1 MELGCGTGLGAV
13 EFARDGFDVIALEP
27 SEQMLEVA
35 RGGCRGDNVRWIPGG
50 VSAHD
55 IRGVDMVFMAGHVA
69 QFFLADDEWREV
81 ITAARAMLAPGG
93 LFAFES
99 RNPLARAWEL
109 WTPRETRRTVVDP
122 AVGPIDTWTV
132 VDTVSDGF
140 LTTVQHYRFA
150 ASGDELTARTVLRFR
165 SLEELEHR
173 CAQAASPSSVVT
185 AVGTASRSR
194 VTTRR

>member
-1 MELGCGTGLGAV
+1 MRMLGAVALSSEFTDPRLVAVYDALNAYGSGTQPEFYLGLAREADATTVVELGCGTGLVAV

-35 RGGCRGDNVRWIPGG
+35 RGRCRGDNVRWIPGG

-81 ITAARAMLAPGG
+81 IL
-93 LFAFES
+93 S
-99 RNPLARAWEL
+99 C
-109 WTPRETRRTVVDP
+109 
-122 AVGPIDTWTV
+122 
-132 VDTVSDGF
+132 GF
-140 LTTVQHYRFA
+140 
-150 ASGDELTARTVLRFR
+150 VLLK
-165 SLEELEHR
+165 SSHR